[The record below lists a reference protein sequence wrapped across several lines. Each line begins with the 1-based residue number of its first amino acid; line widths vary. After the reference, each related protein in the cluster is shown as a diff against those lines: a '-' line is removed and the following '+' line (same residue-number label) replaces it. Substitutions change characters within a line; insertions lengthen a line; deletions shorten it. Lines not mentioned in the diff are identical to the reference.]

1 MGRNRHGLL
10 SKIEIVRPTFS
21 AVTAVSPPAAFAIP
35 RALPQMQK
43 GTRQMTGSFLHSR
56 YASWS
61 YSASCSSAGF
71 SAFFSRFLAGFS
83 STWTDSSTSI
93 S

>member
-1 MGRNRHGLL
+1 MGRRRNDTIG
-10 SKIEIVRPTFS
+10 KIAIKITRPTNKK
-21 AVTAVSPPAAFAIP
+21 
-35 RALPQMQK
+35 R
-43 GTRQMTGSFLHSR
+43 TRQIDGFLLRSR

>member
-1 MGRNRHGLL
+1 MGRKRDDAIG
-10 SKIEIVRPTFS
+10 KIVVETVRPTNK
-21 AVTAVSPPAAFAIP
+21 
-35 RALPQMQK
+35 K
-43 GTRQMTGSFLHSR
+43 GTRQIDGFLLRSR

>member
-1 MGRNRHGLL
+1 MGRRRNDAIG
-10 SKIEIVRPTFS
+10 KTTIEITRPFTKKE
-21 AVTAVSPPAAFAIP
+21 PAKFD
-35 RALPQMQK
+35 
-43 GTRQMTGSFLHSR
+43 GFLLRSR